1 MKLLTKTNIYISIT
15 TALLFALG
23 VFVIYQVIII
33 KLDKDVDEQLLSAK
47 EKIITGLNEGIP
59 PKEFLSNIG
68 QKIYIK
74 EIEKQTVFDNQFV
87 EYVEKKPGDS
97 LSGGETTSE
106 VTQRELLFQSK
117 ANNKFY
123 EVTVCISLSEGKKMG
138 EYIIG
143 VVLIFLAVSIFFLFL
158 LNRYISAFI
167 WSPFYDTLS
176 KIKTW
181 NIKKNETIE
190 FKPND
195 IDEFHLLNDT
205 VKDLTQQIQLD
216 YYNLKEFTENVS
228 HEAQTPLSI
237 ISTKLELLLQ
247 ENNYSEKQHEHLLQA
262 YRATQRMYKLNEA
275 LILLTRIE
283 NKQFIDKSELDIT
296 EGIDER
302 IDALSDFI
310 EAKNIRI
317 SKEYNKTIK
326 REVNP
331 VLLTI
336 LLNNLFINAIKY
348 NLEDN
353 GSIRIIIDE
362 NTFSIENTSPME
374 KIDKQFIF
382 ERFNKNSTSGSL
394 GVGLS
399 LIKKVVDF
407 FNWQVTYSY
416 KDGVHKFKIYT

>member
-1 MKLLTKTNIYISIT
+1 MKLLTKSNIYISIT
-15 TALLFALG
+15 TTLLFTLG
-23 VFVIYQVIII
+23 VFVVYQVIIT
-33 KLDKDVDEQLLSAK
+33 KLDKDVDTQLVGAK
-47 EKIITGLNEGIP
+47 SKIIKGLREGIP

-74 EIEKQTVFDNQFV
+74 EIYKQTIFDNQFV
-87 EYVEKKPGDS
+87 EYVEKKIGDAE
-97 LSGGETTSE
+97 ETEPNSKV
-106 VTQRELLFQSK
+106 VTQRELLFQTTINDK
-117 ANNKFY
+117 AY

-143 VVLIFLAVSIFFLFL
+143 VVLIFLAASIFFLFL

-181 NIKKNETIE
+181 NIKKNENIV
-190 FKPND
+190 FKHND

-283 NKQFIDKSELDIT
+283 NKQFIDKSEIDLT
-296 EGIDER
+296 EAIDEKLEV
-302 IDALSDFI
+302 LSDFI
-310 EAKNIRI
+310 EAKNISI
-317 SKEYNKTIK
+317 QKEYNKLIK
-326 REVNP
+326 KEVNS

-348 NLEDN
+348 NLDDN
-353 GSIRIIIDE
+353 GIIKIVIDE
-362 NTFSIENTSPME
+362 NTFSIENTSPIG

-382 ERFNKNSTSGSL
+382 ERFNKTSTSGSL

-407 FNWQVTYSY
+407 FNWQVTYSH
-416 KDGVHKFKIYT
+416 KEGMHKFKIYM